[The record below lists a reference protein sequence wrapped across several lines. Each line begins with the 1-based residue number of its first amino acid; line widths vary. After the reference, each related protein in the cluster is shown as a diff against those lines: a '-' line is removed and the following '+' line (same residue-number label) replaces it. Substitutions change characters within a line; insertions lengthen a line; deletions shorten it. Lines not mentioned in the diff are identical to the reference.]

1 MRSIKSFAIV
11 CTRMLQTVC
20 IELSTG
26 RMFEQC
32 IVADDVGLNRKVMK
46 RMLSHIDP
54 TLSLFDFE
62 TGECVLHLVQ
72 SARWQTA
79 LSKQQGLTLF
89 ILDNDMG
96 CGLQGTD
103 VAKLIVQAIDSELAN
118 KVRIVLWT
126 SSADCMECHDAL
138 NAIWCKP
145 TQQPLSV
152 LLENA
157 ITSGS
162 LPAFERKT
170 RCRTSSSSSCS
181 SEADA
186 VFKDHVQDSASA
198 DDSVSRC
205 RAPDASAYTFVSA
218 KHDLHASVD
227 SSSLAFNSSKYARAL
242 DLLLNFRPFAAM
254 MHRSTRPPLGRGF
267 SWIVNPPAAS
277 RAS

>member
-1 MRSIKSFAIV
+1 
-11 CTRMLQTVC
+11 
-20 IELSTG
+20 
-26 RMFEQC
+26 MFEQC
-32 IVADDVGLNRKVMK
+32 IVADDVGFNRKVMR
-46 RMLSHIDP
+46 RMLSHLDP
-54 TLSLFDFE
+54 TLSLLDFE

-72 SARWQTA
+72 SARWQTE

-103 VAKLIVQAIDSELAN
+103 VAKLIVQAIDSEQAN
-118 KVRIVLWT
+118 KIRIVLWT
-126 SSADCMECHDAL
+126 SSADSMEHHDAL

-145 TQQPLSV
+145 MQQPLGV

-157 ITSGS
+157 IASGT

-186 VFKDHVQDSASA
+186 ALKDQVHDSAYA
-198 DDSVSRC
+198 DDVDRC
-205 RAPDASAYTFVSA
+205 RSQDASACTFVSA
-218 KHDLHASVD
+218 KHGRHVSVD
-227 SSSLAFNSSKYARAL
+227 SSSLACNSSKYARAL

-254 MHRSTRPPLGRGF
+254 MHRSTRPPLGRGL
-267 SWIVNPPAAS
+267 SWTVNPAAAN